1 MSSWPFYRKMFLER
15 PAPFIFTTLLSLA
28 FWSIGLVLGLVMREF
43 FNGLTGDASALSG
56 LWVLIGVYL
65 AVGIVSEVVM
75 LLFRLVQ
82 AYYFETLRAA
92 LRTRILEGLIGNPPN
107 EGGPRAGDAFDR
119 MRGDAA
125 AVFEVIQDTALV
137 IGHMAAVAVAVSVM
151 FSINVPLTL
160 VAVAPSLVAV
170 VATRILGERIERYR
184 RAARQASGD
193 VTGSVGELLG
203 AVQAI
208 QVAGTESD
216 AVRHFDT
223 LSDIRRRTSLRERLL
238 GSLLYSINS
247 ATVAIATGALLLA
260 AAGLMRSGT
269 FTVGDFTLFVT
280 YAAFGAISALPD
292 MIGGLL
298 AAMKQAR
305 ISFVRLFE
313 VVPAERPTNLFRRTK
328 LYIRSEIPTPEVRTK
343 SEADRLERLD
353 VASLS
358 CVHEE
363 SGRGIEDVS
372 FNLARGSF
380 TVVTGRIGSGKTTL
394 LEGLLGLLPLTT
406 GEIRWNG
413 THVTEPG
420 EFLTPP
426 RVAYAPQIPTLF
438 SETLRDNILM
448 GIPGT
453 AVDLPAAVRQAVLE
467 QDIEQ
472 LEAGLDTL
480 IGPRGVRLSGGQAQR
495 TAAARM
501 FVRDPELFVFD
512 DLSSALDVETEQ
524 ILWERLSDRT
534 DRTVLAVSN
543 RREAFRRADRIIV
556 LKDGHV
562 EAEGTLGDL
571 LSTSAEM
578 RQLWAGEVDGAPGTD
593 KEGTDDA

>member
-1 MSSWPFYRKMFLER
+1 MSIWPFYRKMFLER
-15 PAPFIFTTLLSLA
+15 PAPFTFTTLLSLA
-28 FWSIGLVLGLVMREF
+28 FWSIGLTLGLVMREF
-43 FNGLTGDASALSG
+43 FDGLTGDASVLSG
-56 LWVLIGVYL
+56 LWILLGVYVV
-65 AVGIVSEVVM
+65 VGIVSEVVM

-92 LRTRILEGLIGNPPN
+92 LRTRVVEGLVGNPPN
-107 EGGPRAGDAFDR
+107 EGGPRAGDALDR

-137 IGHMAAVAVAVSVM
+137 IGHMAAVVVAVSVM
-151 FSINVPLTL
+151 VRISLPLTL
-160 VAVAPSLVAV
+160 VAVAPSLAAV

-184 RAARQASGD
+184 KAARQASGD
-193 VTGSVGELLG
+193 VTGSLGELLG

-208 QVAGTESD
+208 QVAGTEDD

-223 LSDIRRRTSLRERLL
+223 LSDNRRRTSLRERLL
-238 GSLLYSINS
+238 GSLLYAINS
-247 ATVAIATGALLLA
+247 ATVAIATGGLLLA
-260 AAGLMRSGT
+260 AAGLMRSGE

-298 AAMKQAR
+298 AATKQAR
-305 ISFVRLFE
+305 ISFVRLFDI
-313 VVPAERPTNLFRRTK
+313 VPAERPPHLFRRTK
-328 LYIRSEIPTPEVRTK
+328 LYIRSEIPTPEIKIK
-343 SEADRLERLD
+343 SDADRLERLD
-353 VASLS
+353 VSRLS

-363 SGRGIEDVS
+363 SGRGIEDVNFS
-372 FNLARGSF
+372 LARGSF

-394 LEGLLGLLPLTT
+394 LEGLLGLRSLGA
-406 GEIRWNG
+406 GEIKWNG

-438 SETLRDNILM
+438 SETLRNNILM
-448 GIPGT
+448 GIPENT
-453 AVDLPAAVRQAVLE
+453 VDLRAALRQAVME
-467 QDIEQ
+467 QDLEQ

-501 FVRDPELFVFD
+501 FVRDPELLVFD

-524 ILWERLSDRT
+524 TLWERMSDRP

-543 RREAFRRADRIIV
+543 RREALRRADHIIV
-556 LKDGHV
+556 IKDGRV
-562 EAEGTLGDL
+562 DAEGTLDDL
-571 LSTSAEM
+571 LSTSVEM
-578 RQLWAGEVDGAPGTD
+578 QYLWAGEVDSPDSAF
-593 KEGTDDA
+593 A

>member
-1 MSSWPFYRKMFLER
+1 MNVWPFYRKMFLER

-28 FWSIGLVLGLVMREF
+28 FWSIGLALGLVMREF
-43 FNGLTGDASALSG
+43 FDGLTGDASVLSG
-56 LWVLIGVYL
+56 LWILIGAYVV
-65 AVGIVSEVVM
+65 VGIVSEVVM

-82 AYYFETLRAA
+82 AYYFETLRAG
-92 LRTRILEGLIGNPPN
+92 LRTRVVEGLIGNPPN
-107 EGGPRAGDAFDR
+107 EGGPRAGDALDR

-137 IGHMAAVAVAVSVM
+137 IGHMTAVVVAVSVM
-151 FSINVPLTL
+151 IRISLPLTV
-160 VAVAPSLVAV
+160 VAVAPSLAAI

-184 RAARQASGD
+184 QAARQASGD

-208 QVAGTESD
+208 QVAGTEAD

-260 AAGLMRSGT
+260 AAGLMRSGE

-280 YAAFGAISALPD
+280 YASFGAVSALPD

-298 AAMKQAR
+298 AATKQAR

-313 VVPAERPTNLFRRTK
+313 IVPAERPTHLFQRTK
-328 LYIRSEIPTPEVRTK
+328 LYIRSEVPSPEVRIK
-343 SEADRLERLD
+343 SDADRLERLD
-353 VASLS
+353 IASLS

-363 SGRGIEDVS
+363 SGRGIEDVTFS
-372 FNLARGSF
+372 LARGSF
-380 TVVTGRIGSGKTTL
+380 TVITGRIGSGKTTL
-394 LEGLLGLLPLTT
+394 LEGLLGLRPLGA
-406 GEIRWNG
+406 GEIKWNG

-420 EFLTPP
+420 DFLTPP

-448 GIPGT
+448 GIPEN
-453 AVDLPAAVRQAVLE
+453 AVDLPAALRQAVME

-480 IGPRGVRLSGGQAQR
+480 IGPRGVRLSGGQVQR

-501 FVRDPELFVFD
+501 FVRDPELLVFD

-524 ILWERLSDRT
+524 VLWERLSDRT

-543 RREAFRRADRIIV
+543 RREALRRADRIIV

-562 EAEGTLGDL
+562 EAEGSLDDL
-571 LSTSAEM
+571 LSISVEM
-578 RQLWAGEVDGAPGTD
+578 QQLWAGEVDSPHSAPTP
-593 KEGTDDA
+593 AH

>member
-1 MSSWPFYRKMFLER
+1 MSIGLFYRKMFLER

-43 FNGLTGDASALSG
+43 FDGLTGDASALSG
-56 LWVLIGVYL
+56 LWILIGVYL
-65 AVGIVSEVVM
+65 VVGIVSEVVM

-92 LRTRILEGLIGNPPN
+92 LRTRILEGLVGNPPN
-107 EGGPRAGDAFDR
+107 EGGPRGGDALDR

-137 IGHMAAVAVAVSVM
+137 IGHMAAVIVAVSVM

-160 VAVAPSLVAV
+160 VAVAPSLAAV

-184 RAARQASGD
+184 QAARQASGD

-208 QVAGTESD
+208 QVAGTEAD
-216 AVRHFDT
+216 AVSHFDT
-223 LSDIRRRTSLRERLL
+223 LSDIRRKTSLRERLL

-280 YAAFGAISALPD
+280 YAAFGAVSALPD

-298 AAMKQAR
+298 AATKRAR

-313 VVPAERPTNLFRRTK
+313 IVPMERPTLLFRRTK
-328 LYIRSEIPTPEVRTK
+328 LYIRSEIPTPEVRLK
-343 SEADRLERLD
+343 SDADRLERLD
-353 VASLS
+353 VSRLL

-363 SGRGIEDVS
+363 SGRGVENVTFS
-372 FNLARGSF
+372 LARGSF
-380 TVVTGRIGSGKTTL
+380 TVMTGRIGSGKTTL
-394 LEGLLGLLPLTT
+394 LEGLLGLQPLGA
-406 GEIRWNG
+406 GEIKWNG
-413 THVTEPG
+413 TRVTEPG

-448 GIPGT
+448 GIPENS
-453 AVDLPAAVRQAVLE
+453 VDLPAALRQAVLE

-472 LEAGLDTL
+472 LEAGLNTL

-501 FVRDPELFVFD
+501 FVRDPELLVFD

-524 ILWERLSDRT
+524 TLWERLSERPDC
-534 DRTVLAVSN
+534 TVLAVSN
-543 RREAFRRADRIIV
+543 RREALRRADHILV
-556 LKDGHV
+556 LKDGRV
-562 EAEGTLGDL
+562 EAEGTLDVL
-571 LSTSAEM
+571 LATSSEM
-578 RQLWAGEVDGAPGTD
+578 QRLWAGDLGVGPEC
-593 KEGTDDA
+593 

>member
-1 MSSWPFYRKMFLER
+1 MSLWPFYRKMFLER
-15 PAPFIFTTLLSLA
+15 PAPFILTTLLSLA
-28 FWSIGLVLGLVMREF
+28 FWSIGLALGLVMREF
-43 FNGLTGDASALSG
+43 FDRLTGDASVLSD

-65 AVGIVSEVVM
+65 VVGIFSEAAM

-92 LRTRILEGLIGNPPN
+92 LRTRIFEGLIGNPPN
-107 EGGPRAGDAFDR
+107 ERGPRAGDTLDR

-137 IGHMAAVAVAVSVM
+137 IGHLAAVVVAVAVM
-151 FSINVPLTL
+151 MSISLPLTL
-160 VAVAPSLVAV
+160 VAVSPSLAAV

-208 QVAGTESD
+208 QVAGTEAD
-216 AVRHFDT
+216 AVRHFDM
-223 LSDIRRRTSLRERLL
+223 LSDTRRRTSLRERLL
-238 GSLLYSINS
+238 GSLLYAINS

-260 AAGLMRSGT
+260 AAGLMRSGA
-269 FTVGDFTLFVT
+269 FTVGDFSLFVT

-298 AAMKQAR
+298 AATKQAR

-313 VVPAERPTNLFRRTK
+313 IVPAERPTLLFRRTK
-328 LYIRSEIPTPEVRTK
+328 LYMRSEIPTPEVRTK
-343 SEADRLERLD
+343 SDSDRLERLD
-353 VASLS
+353 VSCLS
-358 CVHEE
+358 CVYEE
-363 SGRGIEDVS
+363 SGRGVEDVTFS
-372 FNLARGSF
+372 LVRGSF
-380 TVVTGRIGSGKTTL
+380 VVVTGRIGSGKTTL
-394 LEGLLGLLPLTT
+394 LEGLLGLRPLVT
-406 GEIRWNG
+406 GDIRWNG
-413 THVTEPG
+413 TRVTELG

-438 SETLRDNILM
+438 SETLRDNILL
-448 GIPGT
+448 GIPET
-453 AVDLPAAVRQAVLE
+453 AVDLPAAVRQAVME
-467 QDIEQ
+467 RDMEQ

-501 FVRDPELFVFD
+501 FVRDPELLVFD

-524 ILWERLSDRT
+524 TLWERLFERSDST
-534 DRTVLAVSN
+534 ALVVSH
-543 RREAFRRADRIIV
+543 RRAAYTRADHIIV
-556 LKDGHV
+556 LKDGRV
-562 EAEGTLGDL
+562 EAQGSLEEL
-571 LSTSAEM
+571 LKTSEEM
-578 RQLWAGEVDGAPGTD
+578 QRLWAGDLDGGPD
-593 KEGTDDA
+593 

>member
-1 MSSWPFYRKMFLER
+1 MSLWPFYRKMFLER
-15 PAPFIFTTLLSLA
+15 PAPFISTTLLSLA
-28 FWSIGLVLGLVMREF
+28 FWSIGLALGLVMREF
-43 FNGLTGDASALSG
+43 FDRLTGDASVLSG

-65 AVGIVSEVVM
+65 VVGIFSEAAM

-92 LRTRILEGLIGNPPN
+92 LRTRIFEGLIGNPPN
-107 EGGPRAGDAFDR
+107 ERGPRAGDTLDR

-137 IGHMAAVAVAVSVM
+137 IGHLAAVVVAVAVM
-151 FSINVPLTL
+151 MSISLPLTL
-160 VAVAPSLVAV
+160 VAVSPSLAAV

-184 RAARQASGD
+184 QAARQASGD

-208 QVAGTESD
+208 QVAGTEAD
-216 AVRHFDT
+216 AVRHFDM
-223 LSDIRRRTSLRERLL
+223 LSDTRRRTSLRERLL
-238 GSLLYSINS
+238 GSLLYAINS

-260 AAGLMRSGT
+260 AAGLMRSGA
-269 FTVGDFTLFVT
+269 FTVGDFSLFVT

-298 AAMKQAR
+298 AATKQAR
-305 ISFVRLFE
+305 VSFGRLFE
-313 VVPAERPTNLFRRTK
+313 IVPSESPMRLFRRTK
-328 LYIRSEIPTPEVRTK
+328 LYVRSEIPIPEVRTK
-343 SEADRLERLD
+343 SDTDRLERLD
-353 VASLS
+353 VCCLS

-363 SGRGIEDVS
+363 SGRGVEDVT
-372 FNLARGSF
+372 FGLARGSF
-380 TVVTGRIGSGKTTL
+380 VVVTGRIGSGKTTL
-394 LEGLLGLLPLTT
+394 LEGLLGLRPLVT
-406 GEIRWNG
+406 GDIRWNG
-413 THVTEPG
+413 TRVTEPG

-438 SETLRDNILM
+438 SETLRNNILL
-448 GIPGT
+448 GIPET
-453 AVDLPAAVRQAVLE
+453 AVDLPAAVRQAVME
-467 QDIEQ
+467 RDVEQ

-501 FVRDPELFVFD
+501 FVRDPELLVFD

-524 ILWERLSDRT
+524 TLWERLFERSDST
-534 DRTVLAVSN
+534 ALVVSH
-543 RREAFRRADRIIV
+543 RRAAYTRADHIVV
-556 LKDGHV
+556 LKDGRV
-562 EAEGTLGDL
+562 EAQGSLEEL
-571 LSTSAEM
+571 LKTSEEM
-578 RQLWAGEVDGAPGTD
+578 QRLWAGDLDGGPD
-593 KEGTDDA
+593 

>member
-1 MSSWPFYRKMFLER
+1 MFLER
-15 PAPFIFTTLLSLA
+15 PAPFILTTLLSLA
-28 FWSIGLVLGLVMREF
+28 FWSIGLALGLVMREF
-43 FNGLTGDASALSG
+43 FDGLTGDASVLSG
-56 LWVLIGVYL
+56 LWVLMGVYL
-65 AVGIVSEVVM
+65 VVGIVSEVVM

-92 LRTRILEGLIGNPPN
+92 LRTRVFQGLIGNPPN
-107 EGGPRAGDAFDR
+107 EGGPRAGDALDR
-119 MRGDAA
+119 VRGDAA

-137 IGHMAAVAVAVSVM
+137 IGHMAAVVVAVAVMVRISL
-151 FSINVPLTL
+151 PLTL
-160 VAVAPSLVAV
+160 VAVSPSLAAI

-184 RAARQASGD
+184 QAARQASGD

-208 QVAGTESD
+208 QVAGTEAD
-216 AVRHFDT
+216 AVTHFDT

-260 AAGLMRSGT
+260 AAGLMRSGG
-269 FTVGDFTLFVT
+269 FTIGDFTLFVT

-305 ISFVRLFE
+305 VSFVRLFE
-313 VVPAERPTNLFRRTK
+313 IVPAESPTLLFRRTK
-328 LYIRSEIPTPEVRTK
+328 LYMRSEIPTPEVRTK
-343 SEADRLERLD
+343 SPADRLELLD
-353 VASLS
+353 VSCLS

-363 SGRGIEDVS
+363 SGRGVSDVS
-372 FNLARGSF
+372 FRLARGSF
-380 TVVTGRIGSGKTTL
+380 TVITGRIGSGKTTL
-394 LEGLLGLLPLTT
+394 LEGLLGLRPLAS
-406 GEIRWNG
+406 GEIKWNG

-448 GIPGT
+448 GIPET
-453 AVDLPAAVRQAVLE
+453 AVDLPAAVRQAVME
-467 QDIEQ
+467 PDMEQ

-501 FVRDPELFVFD
+501 FVRDPELLVFD

-524 ILWERLSDRT
+524 TLWERLYERRDFT
-534 DRTVLAVSN
+534 ALIVSH
-543 RREAFRRADRIIV
+543 RRAAYTRADRIIV
-556 LKDGHV
+556 LKDGSV
-562 EAEGTLGDL
+562 EAQGALDEL
-571 LSTSAEM
+571 LKTSEEM
-578 RQLWAGEVDGAPGTD
+578 QRLWAGDFGVVPVR
-593 KEGTDDA
+593 

>member
-1 MSSWPFYRKMFLER
+1 MSIWPFYRKMFLER

-43 FNGLTGDASALSG
+43 FDGLTGDASALSG

-82 AYYFETLRAA
+82 AYYFETLRAS
-92 LRTRILEGLIGNPPN
+92 LRTRILEGLIGNLPN
-107 EGGPRAGDAFDR
+107 EGGPRAGDALDR

-170 VATRILGERIERYR
+170 AATRILGERIERYR

-313 VVPAERPTNLFRRTK
+313 VVPAERPMNLFRRTK

-363 SGRGIEDVS
+363 SGRGIEDVTFS
-372 FNLARGSF
+372 LGRGSF
-380 TVVTGRIGSGKTTL
+380 TVITGRIGSGKTTL
-394 LEGLLGLLPLTT
+394 LEGLLGLRPLAS
-406 GEIRWNG
+406 GEIKWNG

-448 GIPGT
+448 GIPET
-453 AVDLPAAVRQAVLE
+453 AVDLPAAVRQAVME
-467 QDIEQ
+467 PDMEQ

-501 FVRDPELFVFD
+501 FVRDPELLVFD

-524 ILWERLSDRT
+524 TLWERLSERGDST
-534 DRTVLAVSN
+534 ALIVSH
-543 RREAFRRADRIIV
+543 RRAAYTRADRIIV
-556 LKDGHV
+556 LKDGRV
-562 EAEGTLGDL
+562 QAQGALDVL
-571 LSTSAEM
+571 LNTSAEM
-578 RQLWAGEVDGAPGTD
+578 QRLWAGDFGVVPDR
-593 KEGTDDA
+593 

>member
-1 MSSWPFYRKMFLER
+1 MSIWPLYRKMFLER

-43 FNGLTGDASALSG
+43 FDGLTGDASVLSN

-92 LRTRILEGLIGNPPN
+92 LRTRVVEGLIGNPPN
-107 EGGPRAGDAFDR
+107 EGGPRAGDALDR
-119 MRGDAA
+119 MRVDAA

-137 IGHMAAVAVAVSVM
+137 IGHMAAVVVAVSVM

-160 VAVAPSLVAV
+160 VAVAPSLAAV

-184 RAARQASGD
+184 QEARQASGD

-208 QVAGTESD
+208 QVAGTEGD

-260 AAGLMRSGT
+260 SAGLMRSGE

-280 YAAFGAISALPD
+280 YAAFGAVSALPD

-298 AAMKQAR
+298 AATKRAR

-313 VVPAERPTNLFRRTK
+313 IVPAERPTLLFRRTK
-328 LYIRSEIPTPEVRTK
+328 LYIRSDIPTPEVTAK
-343 SEADRLERLD
+343 SAADRLERLD
-353 VASLS
+353 VTSLS
-358 CVHEE
+358 CVHED
-363 SGRGIEDVS
+363 SGRGIEDVTFS
-372 FNLARGSF
+372 LARGAF
-380 TVVTGRIGSGKTTL
+380 TVVTGRVGSGKTTL
-394 LEGLLGLLPLTT
+394 LEGLLGLRPLAK
-406 GEIRWNG
+406 GDVKWNG
-413 THVTEPG
+413 RRVAELG

-426 RVAYAPQIPTLF
+426 KVAYAPQMPTLF

-448 GIPGT
+448 GIPEN
-453 AVDLPAAVRQAVLE
+453 AVDLPEALRQAVLE
-467 QDIEQ
+467 RDIEQ
-472 LEAGLDTL
+472 LEDGLDTI

-501 FVRDPELFVFD
+501 FVRDPELLVFD

-524 ILWERLSDRT
+524 TLWERLSDRT

-543 RREAFRRADRIIV
+543 RREALRRADHIIV
-556 LKDGHV
+556 IKDGRV
-562 EAEGTLGDL
+562 DAEGTLDDL
-571 LSTSAEM
+571 LSTSVEM
-578 RQLWAGEVDGAPGTD
+578 QHLWGGEVDSSDSAS
-593 KEGTDDA
+593 A